1 MVDSLSRRQVT
12 RKPAIASEGGIVVSQ
27 SRLAAQA
34 GAAVLAAGGNAVDA
48 AVVTSLAV
56 GVVEPWMSGL
66 GGGGLLLH
74 REAASGRVRAWDF
87 GMRSPAALDPTDYP
101 VEEGAA
107 DKDLFG
113 WSAVKEGR
121 NLRGGSAIAVPGQV
135 AGLAAILEELGTLGW
150 EDAVA
155 PAILL
160 AERGVPLDWFSLL
173 QITQHAK
180 ELAGF
185 PASAA
190 IYLEEGLP
198 PGGLQPP
205 RYLPNRKLRETLIHL
220 AKAGARDFYEG
231 ALAESIAADVQA
243 AGGCLSLQDLRS
255 YQARE
260 VTPAIVRHGDAKLH
274 VLPELNGGPTLARAV
289 EQLRET
295 WSGGPPDGAF
305 YLAVAQALRDA
316 FAHRLEH
323 LGDEDGHRGP
333 SCTTHLSV
341 VDRQGNV
348 VTLTQTLLSVFGSK
362 VTLPGSGILMN
373 NGINWFDPRPGRP
386 NSLAPGKRTLSNYV
400 PVLGETPDRVFG
412 IGASGGRKIIPAMT
426 QLGLML
432 ASGMTL
438 DEAMH
443 QPRIDVSSPDGVVMD
458 PRLDPSI
465 LSALAEVHP
474 TSEGRAGFAPNNYA
488 TALAVLR
495 EKGRNQ
501 GAVDP
506 LHPWA
511 EAVSEEEVTQ

>member
-1 MVDSLSRRQVT
+1 MLDSLSRRQVI
-12 RKPAIASEGGIVVSQ
+12 RKPAIVSDGGIVVSQ

-87 GMRSPAALDPTDYP
+87 GMRAPAGLDPADYP
-101 VEEGAA
+101 LEEGEA
-107 DKDLFG
+107 DADLFG
-113 WSAVKEGR
+113 WPAVKESR
-121 NLRGGSAIAVPGQV
+121 NLRGGTSIAVPGQV
-135 AGLAAILEELGTLGW
+135 AGLAAVLEELGSLSW
-150 EDAVA
+150 QDALA
-155 PAILL
+155 PAVLL
-160 AERGVPLDWFSLL
+160 AERGGPLDWFSLL
-173 QITQHAK
+173 QIAQHAAD
-180 ELAGF
+180 LAAY

-190 IYLEEGLP
+190 IYLEGGLP
-198 PGGLQPP
+198 PDALQPP
-205 RYLPNRKLRETLIHL
+205 RCLPNPKLRETLLQL
-220 AKAGARDFYEG
+220 AGEGARDFYEG
-231 ALAESIAADVQA
+231 RLARSIVADVQA
-243 AGGCLSLQDLRS
+243 AGGCLALEDLKN
-255 YQARE
+255 YQVRE
-260 VTPAIVRHGDAKLH
+260 VTPLVVSHGDARLH
-274 VLPELNGGPTLARAV
+274 VLPELNGGPTFAHAV

-295 WSGGPPDGAF
+295 WTGGPPDGAF

-323 LGDEDGHRGP
+323 LGDEEGRRGP

-348 VTLTQTLLSVFGSK
+348 VSLTQTLLSVFGSK

-373 NGINWFDPRPGRP
+373 NGINWFDPCPGRP
-386 NSLAPGKRTLSNYV
+386 NSLAPGKRPLSNYM
-400 PVLGETPDRVFG
+400 PVLGETPERIFG

-426 QLGLML
+426 QLALML

-438 DEAMH
+438 EEAMH
-443 QPRIDVSSPDGVVMD
+443 QPRIDVSGPDTVVVD
-458 PRLDPSI
+458 PRLGPSI
-465 LSALAEVHP
+465 RSALAEVHP

-488 TALAVLR
+488 TALAVMR
-495 EKGRNQ
+495 EGGRNQ

-511 EAVSEEEVTQ
+511 EAVSEEEVG

>member
-1 MVDSLSRRQVT
+1 MVDSLSRRQVI
-12 RKPAIASEGGIVVSQ
+12 RKPAIVSEGGIVVSQ
-27 SRLAAQA
+27 NRLAAQA

-56 GVVEPWMSGL
+56 GVVEPWMSGI

-74 REAASGRVRAWDF
+74 REAASGKVRAWDF
-87 GMRSPAALDPTDYP
+87 GMRSPRALDPADYP

-107 DKDLFG
+107 DADLFG
-113 WSAVKEGR
+113 WPAVKEAR
-121 NLRGGSAIAVPGQV
+121 NLRGGTAIAVPGQV
-135 AGLAAILEELGTLGW
+135 AGLAAVLEELGTLSW
-150 EDAVA
+150 QDALA

-160 AERGVPLDWFSLL
+160 AEKGVPLDWFSLL
-173 QITQHAK
+173 QITQHARD
-180 ELAGF
+180 LARF
-185 PASAA
+185 PLSAE
-190 IYLEEGLP
+190 IYLDEGLP
-198 PGGLQPP
+198 PVDLQPQ
-205 RYLPNRKLRETLIHL
+205 RHLPNPKLRETLMQL
-220 AKAGARDFYEG
+220 ASAGPRDFYEG
-231 ALAESIAADVQA
+231 ELAGRIVTDVQA
-243 AGGCLSLQDLRS
+243 AGGCLSLEDLRN

-260 VTPAIVRHGDAKLH
+260 VTPLVVRHGEARLH

-289 EQLRET
+289 EQMAET
-295 WSGGPPDGAF
+295 WISGPPDGAF
-305 YLAVAQALRDA
+305 YLAAAQALRDA
-316 FAHRLEH
+316 FAHRLEQ

-348 VTLTQTLLSVFGSK
+348 ITLTQTLLSVFGSK

-400 PVLGETPDRVFG
+400 PLLGETPERVFG

-443 QPRIDVSSPDGVVMD
+443 QPRIDVSGPDGLVMD

-465 LSALAEVHP
+465 RAALAEVHP
-474 TSEGRAGFAPNNYA
+474 ASVGRAGFAPNNYA

-495 EKGRNQ
+495 EDGRNQ

-511 EAVSEEEVTQ
+511 EAVSEEEI